1 MSDYRKLSDYAFEDR
16 IVIPFHVFPGPLL
29 LPVYLAFSKWYVLF
43 SYSQT
48 TLVKF
53 NIGLNAKQLLL
64 KSICAIFVKHWTVHN
79 QSKLNCKIQFLCSNQ
94 NSTRKI
100 GAFNYFAKFA
110 GKNLSRSPFL
120 IESQAFNLFIQHGC
134 FPVNFTKF
142 LRTPVLWNT
151 SGQLVLNMLPHF
163 GYLAQEK
170 CQLRQFVFSVLQTA
184 NNFTEGLIILLWE
197 I

>member
-16 IVIPFHVFPGPLL
+16 IVIPFHVFSGPLL

-120 IESQAFNLFIQHGC
+120 IESQAFNLFRKETPARLFSCEFYEIFKNTC
-134 FPVNFTKF
+134 FLEH
-142 LRTPVLWNT
+142 LRATCSEYAPSFRIFSTRKMSAAVVCFQCVANT
-151 SGQLVLNMLPHF
+151 Q
-163 GYLAQEK
+163 
-170 CQLRQFVFSVLQTA
+170 
-184 NNFTEGLIILLWE
+184 
-197 I
+197 